1 MLQPEIVD
9 LILEFFK
16 QFPLIAFMY
25 IVVLLMIP
33 MKDIILPHFYGKV
46 IDAIQFKKNLWIPF
60 MVVIVV
66 LVLMQCGNL
75 LNDWMEMKMY
85 PELQRMIRHK
95 IMDSIMMRNDTNYS
109 EQETGRIVTKLV
121 RIPTSLYTYLD
132 CWKMYLIP
140 QLITGFIA
148 IIYFSMFDL
157 RLGVALFCVIV
168 VVYYVVI
175 HAPKWC
181 GPLAESRDL
190 TFHNIHEEVDDVLR
204 NMISVY
210 NLNQL
215 ENESKRLIVISDEYK
230 NLNRDTVACGIKYK
244 FYLVP
249 MLLIYIIVFMSIC
262 YTRVK
267 DKTLQA
273 GKFVSMFFIL
283 MYIFEDLV
291 GLTNQIRDMV
301 TRVSMLNEYVKEV
314 RIDKLKMQQLN
325 DNEIVLKQTPSNA
338 HFYLNNVSYKYDG
351 GKISVLKDL
360 TLQIN
365 YYDRMLLVGRI
376 GSGKTSVLR
385 LLMRY
390 HIPQSGEIYIK
401 GVPYSSLSSS
411 EIRKNIGYVPQ
422 YPTLFNRT
430 VYENIVYGHDNM
442 TRAMVE
448 EMLVKLNLQH
458 LFKNLSFGLDT
469 KVGKM
474 GSILSGG
481 QRQIVWIMRV
491 ILQDPECLLLDEPT
505 ASIDE
510 STKDIV
516 HALLKHLVS
525 SRPRTIIIVSHD
537 DYLMSFASRVVELKD
552 GLIISDV
559 DKSKS
564 LKNT

>member
-1 MLQPEIVD
+1 
-9 LILEFFK
+9 
-16 QFPLIAFMY
+16 
-25 IVVLLMIP
+25 
-33 MKDIILPHFYGKV
+33 
-46 IDAIQFKKNLWIPF
+46 
-60 MVVIVV
+60 
-66 LVLMQCGNL
+66 
-75 LNDWMEMKMY
+75 
-85 PELQRMIRHK
+85 
-95 IMDSIMMRNDTNYS
+95 
-109 EQETGRIVTKLV
+109 
-121 RIPTSLYTYLD
+121 
-132 CWKMYLIP
+132 
-140 QLITGFIA
+140 
-148 IIYFSMFDL
+148 
-157 RLGVALFCVIV
+157 
-168 VVYYVVI
+168 
-175 HAPKWC
+175 
-181 GPLAESRDL
+181 
-190 TFHNIHEEVDDVLR
+190 
-204 NMISVY
+204 
-210 NLNQL
+210 
-215 ENESKRLIVISDEYK
+215 
-230 NLNRDTVACGIKYK
+230 
-244 FYLVP
+244 
-249 MLLIYIIVFMSIC
+249 
-262 YTRVK
+262 
-267 DKTLQA
+267 
-273 GKFVSMFFIL
+273 MFFIL

>member
-1 MLQPEIVD
+1 
-9 LILEFFK
+9 
-16 QFPLIAFMY
+16 
-25 IVVLLMIP
+25 MIP